1 MTSTH
6 LRTATAAATDVG
18 RRRHGNEDSYAL
30 WVSDGSERSHA
41 ADTLLVVCDGMGG
54 SNAGEVASR
63 MAVEAVVREFE
74 EDTSGDTL
82 EALRRAVDAAN
93 TEVHE
98 HSRSRQDLQGM
109 GTTCTAVAI
118 RGDTLTFAHVGDSRA
133 YLVRGG
139 AMSQVTSDH
148 SLVAQLVA
156 RGQITREDAR
166 HDPRRNVVTRS
177 VGVGA
182 SVEIDAE
189 SLGDP
194 LLPGDT
200 ILVCSDG
207 LHGQLSDEEIA
218 KLASDGSLD
227 RACRTLIALANERGG
242 PDNITVAMA
251 RIEGGETSEPA
262 REAPRP
268 RASAPEPRP
277 RPKAPAPPPG
287 KGRSRAL
294 QLMILAL
301 VMLLIVLTGIA
312 WVVFG
317 MMRKAP
323 ESDTSGA
330 ARDRSG
336 TEAVVAW
343 R

>member
-18 RRRHGNEDSYAL
+18 RRRHGNEDSHAL
-30 WVSDGSERSHA
+30 WVADGSGRTHA

-74 EDTSGDTL
+74 TDATGDAL
-82 EALRRAVDAAN
+82 EALRRAVDVAN

-118 RGDTLTFAHVGDSRA
+118 HGDALAFAHVGDSRA

-139 AMSQVTSDH
+139 KLTQITHDH

-177 VGVGA
+177 VGVGPA
-182 SVEIDAE
+182 VEIDAE
-189 SLGDP
+189 RLGEP
-194 LLPGDT
+194 LVSGDT

-207 LHGQLSDEEIA
+207 LHGQLSDEEMA

-251 RIEGGETSEPA
+251 RLEGEGGPA
-262 REAPRP
+262 EVADTPHVAPHATGTEAAPTDAA
-268 RASAPEPRP
+268 RAPSLTLRVLA
-277 RPKAPAPPPG
+277 A
-287 KGRSRAL
+287 
-294 QLMILAL
+294 LAL
-301 VMLLIVLTGIA
+301 LIALSVIA
-312 WVVFG
+312 WVMWG
-317 MMRKAP
+317 NSRTRA
-323 ESDTSGA
+323 ESRTTGSREGA
-330 ARDRSG
+330 LV
-336 TEAVVAW
+336 AV

>member
-30 WVSDGSERSHA
+30 WVADGSGRTHA
-41 ADTLLVVCDGMGG
+41 AETLLVVCDGMGG

-63 MAVEAVVREFE
+63 MAVETVVREFE
-74 EDTSGDTL
+74 EDATGDAL
-82 EALRRAVDAAN
+82 EALRRAVEVAN
-93 TEVHE
+93 SEVHE

-118 RGDTLTFAHVGDSRA
+118 QGDSLTYAHVGDSRA

-139 AMSQVTSDH
+139 QLSQITSDH

-156 RGQITREDAR
+156 RGQITHEDAR

-177 VGVGA
+177 VGVGPA
-182 SVEIDAE
+182 VEIDAE
-189 SLGDP
+189 RFREP
-194 LLPGDT
+194 LVPGDT

-207 LHGQLSDEEIA
+207 LHGQLEDEEMV

-251 RIEGGETSEPA
+251 RLEGDGSEQDIDVAATPAGTRPLTKSTETTRTDASLDPPSDE
-262 REAPRP
+262 RRSWSRP
-268 RASAPEPRP
+268 
-277 RPKAPAPPPG
+277 
-287 KGRSRAL
+287 
-294 QLMILAL
+294 LMVLAA
-301 VMLLIVLTGIA
+301 VVLLIALAGIA
-312 WVVFG
+312 WFVFG
-317 MMRKAP
+317 S
-323 ESDTSGA
+323 EFSHF
-330 ARDRSG
+330 
-336 TEAVVAW
+336 
-343 R
+343 

>member
-18 RRRHGNEDSYAL
+18 RRRHGNEDSHAL
-30 WVSDGSERSHA
+30 WVSDGSGRAHA

-63 MAVEAVVREFE
+63 LAVEAVVRVFE
-74 EDTSGDTL
+74 SDTTGDPL
-82 EALRRAVDAAN
+82 EALRHAVDAAN

-118 RGDTLTFAHVGDSRA
+118 QGDSLSFAHVGDSRA
-133 YLVRGG
+133 YLLRGG
-139 AMSQVTSDH
+139 QLSQITSDH

-177 VGVGA
+177 VGVGPA
-182 SVEIDAE
+182 VEIDAE
-189 SLGDP
+189 RLGEP
-194 LLPGDT
+194 LRPGDT

-207 LHGQLSDEEIA
+207 LHGQLEDEEMA

-242 PDNITVAMA
+242 PDNITVAIA
-251 RIEGGETSEPA
+251 RIEGEGAEP
-262 REAPRP
+262 EVVSPPP
-268 RASAPEPRP
+268 RASGDSGSAGGQE
-277 RPKAPAPPPG
+277 ATSTG
-287 KGRSRAL
+287 EGRSWGAR
-294 QLMILAL
+294 LMILAA
-301 VMLLIVLTGIA
+301 VVLLIALTTIA
-312 WVVFG
+312 WYWFG
-317 MMRKAP
+317 SPRSRTVDAP
-323 ESDTSGA
+323 TGSHEATTSA
-330 ARDRSG
+330 QEPLAQR
-336 TEAVVAW
+336 
-343 R
+343 